1 MSDHHLRNVIFNECL
16 SYEKN
21 VLSSVDTHTTQA
33 QSIIH
38 MLGFL
43 FSSEKESNHKRVP
56 AAGQVEARPVSVVG
70 GASRSALSPTHP
82 ALQSSLTPCSER

>member
-1 MSDHHLRNVIFNECL
+1 MSVHHLRNVIFNECL

-33 QSIIH
+33 QSIIAWI
-38 MLGFL
+38 
-43 FSSEKESNHKRVP
+43 SDPSEKESNHKGVP

-70 GASRSALSPTHP
+70 GASRSAPGPTHP

>member
-1 MSDHHLRNVIFNECL
+1 MSVHHLRNVIFNECL

-21 VLSSVDTHTTQA
+21 VLSSVDTHTTHSTQA
-33 QSIIH
+33 QSIIAWI
-38 MLGFL
+38 
-43 FSSEKESNHKRVP
+43 SDPSEKESNHKGVP
-56 AAGQVEARPVSVVG
+56 AAEARPVSVVG